1 MLRRSFLG
9 AAAAGAASWA
19 QPRKRP
25 NIVLIMADDMG
36 YSDLGC
42 YGGEVETPNLDRLA
56 QGGVRFTHF
65 QNAARC
71 CPTRASLLTGLYS
84 HQAGVGAMVA
94 DWGYPGYR
102 GELNRNC
109 VTIAEA
115 LKPAGYRS
123 ALCGKY
129 HVTRPDDSSKPNWPR
144 QRGFDY
150 FFGTVTGAGSYF
162 DPTKLIRNN
171 DVIVPDGPFY
181 YTDAI
186 SRKASAFIESQGKGS
201 LQPFF
206 LYTAYTAPHWPI
218 HALEQDVRKYE
229 ERYKA
234 GWDRL
239 RAQRW
244 ERMLK
249 LGVAERK
256 WGLSPRDPQVPA
268 WDEVDHKDWQARRM
282 AVYAAMIDRMDQGIG
297 RILQSLDAIGERD
310 NTLILFLAD
319 NGGCH
324 EILGPNSAMQ
334 YAVKTRDG
342 RDIRRGND
350 PNIMPGGDTTFQS
363 YGLEWA
369 HLSNTPF
376 RRYKHWT
383 HEGGISTP
391 LIAYWP
397 NGVARPGRIDHQHG
411 HVIDLMAT
419 ALDVAGVEYPK
430 THNGHA
436 IAPLEGKSLKPIF
449 DGARRPPHRAVFW
462 EHEGNK
468 AVRMGDYKLVAA
480 AREPWELYK
489 ITEDRCELNNLAA
502 AQPERARAM
511 QDEWNRW
518 AARAN
523 VLDYEVA
530 RKGKPP
536 A

>member
-1 MLRRSFLG
+1 MHRRGFLG
-9 AAAAGAASWA
+9 AAAAGAASWG
-19 QPRKRP
+19 QTRKRP

-36 YSDLGC
+36 FSDLGC

-56 QGGVRFTHF
+56 QSGVKFTHF
-65 QNAARC
+65 QNTSRC

-84 HQAGVGAMVA
+84 HQAGVGAMTA

-102 GELNRNC
+102 GELNPNC

-115 LKPAGYRS
+115 LKPAGYRTG
-123 ALCGKY
+123 LCGKY
-129 HVTRPDDSSKPNWPR
+129 HVTRPDEASKPNWPL
-144 QRGFDY
+144 QRGFDS
-150 FFGTVTGAGSYF
+150 FFGTVVGGGSYF
-162 DPTKLIRNN
+162 NPLKLMRGNGE
-171 DVIVPDGPFY
+171 IVPDAGFY

-186 SRKASAFIESQGKGS
+186 ANESSKFIESQGKGAS
-201 LQPFF
+201 QPFF
-206 LYTAYTAPHWPI
+206 LYTAFTSPHWPI
-218 HALEQDVRKYE
+218 HALEEDIRKYTD
-229 ERYKA
+229 RYKA

-239 RAQRW
+239 RGQRW

-256 WGLSPRDPQVPA
+256 WGISPRDAKVPA
-268 WDEVDHKDWQARRM
+268 WDEVANKDWQVRRM
-282 AVYAAMIDRMDQGIG
+282 AVYAAMIDRMDRGIG
-297 RILQSLDAIGERD
+297 RMIQAIDAVGERE
-310 NTLILFLAD
+310 NTLILFLSD

-324 EILGPNSAMQ
+324 EIIGPGVGDR
-334 YAVKTRDG
+334 YPRVTLDG
-342 RDIRRGND
+342 RPMQFGND
-350 PNIMPGGDTTFQS
+350 PNVMPGSDTTFQS

-397 NGVARPGRIDHQHG
+397 NGVAKPGRLDPQHG

-419 ALDVAGVEYPK
+419 AVDVAGTEYPK
-430 THNGHA
+430 TRAGNPVT
-436 IAPLEGKSLKPIF
+436 PLEGKSLKPIF
-449 DGARRPPHRAVFW
+449 QGALRPPHRAVFW
-462 EHEGNK
+462 EHEGSK

-480 AREPWELYK
+480 AGEPWELYD
-489 ITEDRCELNNLAA
+489 IPNDRTEMKNLAA
-502 AQPERARAM
+502 AQPERAKSM
-511 QDEWNRW
+511 EDEWNRW

-530 RKGKPP
+530 RKGKPR